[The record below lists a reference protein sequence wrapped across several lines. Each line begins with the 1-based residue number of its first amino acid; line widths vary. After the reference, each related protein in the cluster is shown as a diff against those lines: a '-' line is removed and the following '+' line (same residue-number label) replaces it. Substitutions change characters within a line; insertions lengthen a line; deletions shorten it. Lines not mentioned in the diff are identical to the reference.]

1 MLDESVVNMV
11 LRRALRDGG
20 DFAEV
25 YFEVSRR
32 DVLAFEDGKLEK
44 VTTGRDMGVGVR
56 LLRGDTLAYA
66 FTDDVS
72 EGALME
78 VAATVAAVGRAGG
91 QAVVVDLRHRS
102 RKGIHRSMIPPDS
115 VEKAAK
121 AEFVRRADGAA
132 RKVDPHIRQVQV
144 AYSDVSKKVVIANSE
159 GLFAEDERS
168 YVRLGVTAVAA
179 KDGEIQIGSKK
190 IGLLGGLEL
199 LRGNEPER
207 VGEEAARQA
216 LTNLFAAPS
225 PAGRFTVVMTNGW
238 GGVLFHE
245 ACGHGLEADAVQK
258 KASVFAGRIGERVAS
273 DVVTAFDDST
283 IVNGWGS
290 FEVDDEGQSA
300 NKTLLIEKGILR
312 GYMYDIVRA
321 RKENGRTTGNGR
333 RGSYQFMPIP
343 RMTNTYIA
351 PGDVK
356 PEEIIAATKYGFY
369 AKDLRGGQVNPTTG
383 DFVFTVSEGYMIR
396 DGKIAEPVRGATL
409 IGNGPAVLMKI
420 DMVADDLEFGPGVCG
435 KDGQGVPA
443 ACGQPTLRITE
454 LTVGGTSHGGGG
466 GDLNGSVRAASGG
479 IGDGAPEGCRPGC
492 GGGADAGSRWGAG
505 GAFYG
510 GIGGAFYGGDW

>member
-1 MLDESVVNMV
+1 MIDEGTAARVVRRSV
-11 LRRALRDGG
+11 RDGG

-25 YFEVSRR
+25 YFETSRR
-32 DVLAFEDGKLEK
+32 DVLAFEDGRLEK
-44 VTTGRDMGVGVR
+44 VTTGRDMGAGVR
-56 LLRGDTLAYA
+56 LLRGDTVAYA
-66 FTDDVS
+66 FTDDMS
-72 EGALME
+72 EKALME

-91 QAVVVDLRHRS
+91 GASPVDIRRRA
-102 RKGIHRSMIPPDS
+102 RKGINRPDIPP
-115 VEKAAK
+115 EGAQKEIKAD
-121 AEFVRRADGAA
+121 FVRRADEAA

-144 AYSDVSKKVVIANSE
+144 SYGDVSKKVVVANSE
-159 GLFAEDERS
+159 GLFAEDERN
-168 YVRLGVTAVAA
+168 YVRFGVTAVAG

-199 LRGNEPER
+199 LGGNEPER

-216 LTNLFAAPS
+216 LTNLFAAPA

-258 KASVFAGRIGERVAS
+258 KASVFADRIGEKVAS
-273 DVVTAFDDST
+273 EAVTAYDDST
-283 IVNGWGS
+283 IVKGWGS
-290 FEVDDEGQSA
+290 FEVDDEGQPA
-300 NKTLLIEKGILR
+300 NKTLLIDKGVLC

-321 RKENGRTTGNGR
+321 RKGNGKRTGNGR
-333 RGSYQFMPIP
+333 RESYQFMPIP

-351 PGDVK
+351 PGEMK
-356 PEEIIAATKYGFY
+356 PDEIIGATKYGFY

-396 DGKIAEPVRGATL
+396 DGKLAEPVRGATL

-443 ACGQPTLRITE
+443 GCGQPTLRITE
-454 LTVGGTSHGGGG
+454 LTVGGTSH
-466 GDLNGSVRAASGG
+466 R
-479 IGDGAPEGCRPGC
+479 E
-492 GGGADAGSRWGAG
+492 
-505 GAFYG
+505 
-510 GIGGAFYGGDW
+510 